1 MHPTPTVAELTVG
14 EPNNFQSIRINLQSI
29 FSRPWCSIH
38 SHISSY
44 TTPQH
49 QYHQHHPLTAI
60 LNSTHHH
67 SPALR
72 LPSSTC
78 DQNRRVGRAN
88 RPPLSPSYL
97 GDGLGGSCFNSKHPG
112 RAGRTWHQMEDLPNK
127 QTVGLMMLLD
137 MQQFNGLTS
146 ISTWSFLKLCT
157 TKKQRHHWKKRV
169 LTPIMGNVS
178 LPLPANHC
186 CWWLM
191 LAVIWDPSV
200 TITAKSWSANSCRL

>member
-1 MHPTPTVAELTVG
+1 MHPAPTVAELTVG
-14 EPNNFQSIRINLQSI
+14 EANNFQSIRINLQSI

-38 SHISSY
+38 SHIFSY

-60 LNSTHHH
+60 LNSTYHH

-97 GDGLGGSCFNSKHPG
+97 GDGLGVAVSTRNTRGGQEEYDTKWKICQ
-112 RAGRTWHQMEDLPNK
+112 TNK

-137 MQQFNGLTS
+137 MQQFNCLIS
-146 ISTWSFLKLCT
+146 IRTWSLTKHYT
-157 TKKQRHHWKKRV
+157 TKNK
-169 LTPIMGNVS
+169 
-178 LPLPANHC
+178 
-186 CWWLM
+186 
-191 LAVIWDPSV
+191 D
-200 TITAKSWSANSCRL
+200 IT